1 MSIDSAISIAW
12 DVLKYVVAPI
22 KRGFGYVMSSE
33 SYANN
38 LREEVEKLEY
48 EAERL
53 HNATEEARNNLRN
66 VYSRATE
73 LQASS
78 EKASK
83 EARDLLGDF
92 EKATKT
98 CCYGTL
104 PDPNCRYQF
113 SRNARHKIEDI
124 QRLAGNCR
132 ELQNI
137 SYSRPP
143 PGNAAAPTP
152 ARKEGKDVIRSTTPA
167 ASAYSASTSIK
178 LRFDSRASVIQEIMD
193 ALANNSNSVV
203 GVHGMGGVGKSTLL
217 ADAEKRIREKNSF
230 DWVAK
235 ADVSQNPDI
244 KTIQEEIADCLGLSD
259 IKKEEKV
266 KSRAKL
272 LRERL
277 ENEERQKKK
286 VLIILDDLWERLD
299 LKLVGIPCG
308 PDNKVIGCKLL
319 LTAREQRVL
328 RREMLCDIAFRLGGL
343 EDEEAKRLFETTVGG
358 KVRVDLEPLVGEAL
372 RICAGLPFLIL
383 AIARLFIDT
392 SYSECE
398 IALKQIWDEETGEV
412 IDKTLRVSYDRIKCE
427 EAKSLLQLCAVYGV
441 SKPSLENLVRHGVGL
456 GLFGEDNSMK
466 YARNRLS
473 SLIDTLQA
481 SSLLLHS
488 GEDEGFKIH
497 DLVRLFVASIVS
509 RDHPIL
515 VLKDESVVELPKDK
529 LKSCGAICF
538 PCVDLEELPE
548 ELDCPDLRI
557 FLLFTNKNSL
567 EVPYSYFNSM
577 KNLMVLNLT
586 GIRLSRSPSPFQ
598 FLEKLHTL
606 CLDHCSLEDVAILGE
621 LKQIQILS
629 IRYSN
634 IDRLPKEIGQLTKL
648 RLLDLNYCSQLGTI
662 EPGVLGS
669 LMKLEE
675 LYMQNSFHQWNA
687 ADQTPPTNASLIE
700 LNNMK
705 NLYTL
710 RVSIPNSS
718 ALPEDLNVKKLTRY
732 RIKIG
737 TVWRWECKGSCTL
750 ELRLDPLSD
759 VLRKGCIQSIL
770 SKTDDLFLEEL
781 NGSEQSI
788 CALSPKGF
796 PELKHL
802 QVKNSSSVHYI
813 LQSPSR
819 TNFKALESLLIKNL
833 INLEKICHGHISFK
847 SFSTLKVV
855 RVESCDKM
863 EVLFPLSVVSEL
875 QELEEIEVVGCK
887 LMRGIVEADD
897 FGKVE
902 LSNLRVLKLRTLPN
916 IKNFFNA
923 GSAPSSSTSDDQV
936 STQIAF
942 FNGHQVVFPRLET
955 LQITGLDNI
964 VMIWDDQ
971 VAADSFPKLKSVC
984 VGECNRLVHVVTS
997 SILGRILSLESLE
1010 ARSCGSLK
1018 VIFKFQPR
1026 DSLDGHPVTRS
1037 PLKELELFDLPELKC
1052 VWDKELHR
1060 QVTFQCLHS
1069 VSVEKCESLTSL
1081 FPASIARDLMQ
1092 FELKIK
1098 ICGIV
1103 ELIEKEG
1110 LEEPSINVEAIEGA
1124 SHELKVI
1131 LPFTSYF
1138 QHLKTLNVS
1147 CCDGLSDMFSPT
1159 MATNLVA
1166 LTELRISKCRMFTEV
1181 ISDEGGRE
1189 GHVVAFH
1196 QLKYMELKG
1205 LTRLRCFSS
1214 GGYTLMFPL
1223 LEVVIVIRCLNMNF
1237 FSKGRIDAPKLK
1249 RVRVSKDD
1257 AATEW
1262 FWKENLNIT
1271 IQNMFEEMVTFA
1283 GVNKMLLS
1291 ELPDLI
1297 GKWHSELNPIKS
1309 SWQLES
1315 LTVDKCPS
1323 FIKAIPSKLML
1334 VLDNL
1339 RFLQVRDC
1347 ESLEE
1352 IFNQEGLEAMEST
1365 RVLPRLDELNLVNL
1379 PKLRRLWNKDLQ
1391 ESLRFDS
1398 LGVLILYS
1406 CSNLGHAFTPS
1417 MARCLAHLRKIEIK
1431 ECGQME
1437 GVITDEEGQGST
1449 VEKITF
1455 PNLEYLT
1462 LECLPNLTSFLLGK
1476 NHTLD
1481 CPKLE
1486 ELTIAHCPKM
1496 KSLTW
1501 QSLMRIDRGTPSLF
1515 TPQVQF
1521 PQLKSMVLSH
1531 MDNLSKIW
1539 TNGPQETLTFDYL
1552 GEVEVQNCKS
1562 LENLFPHWVATSL
1575 TQLKKLRV
1583 ECCGIEEI
1591 VASGD
1596 DTPHS
1601 NIAQVLFP
1609 ILTSLVLHDM
1619 SRVKSFCP
1627 NFPTLNWPFMEELR
1641 VTHCDKLNTLSF
1653 ATSMTNWA
1661 QRDDQQD
1668 LSYQEAESSFE
1679 RDFPNSKRLLLVD
1692 KDVQMIRDGKFPDD
1706 IFGKPKALTLACFH
1720 DESAIFPSRFLL
1732 ERFQNLQNLEIFCCS
1747 FEDILLDEG
1756 LIDEGKHPVLENL
1769 RELKLSKLHNLQ
1781 RVWSEDYLM
1790 AKILRSIETFEV
1802 WDCPCLTT
1810 IFPTVISFQNL
1821 TKLVVKNSSGLVH
1834 LVTVSA
1840 ITNLVHLIDMTII
1853 GCEKM
1858 KEVVANDEN
1867 GEGNVIS
1874 LEKLG
1879 RLTLQNLPSLECFS
1893 SATSCSF
1900 RFPSLE
1906 EIEVE
1911 ECPKMKIFSKGT
1923 LSTPELS
1930 TASLFRYKWRYDWE
1944 GDLNAT
1950 IQKLSA

>member
-53 HNATEEARNNLRN
+53 HNATEEARNNLQN

-113 SRNARHKIEDI
+113 SRNAKHKIEDI

-132 ELQNI
+132 ELHNI

-152 ARKEGKDVIRSTTPA
+152 ARKEGKDVIRSTTA
-167 ASAYSASTSIK
+167 AAYAYSASTSIK

-193 ALANNSNSVV
+193 ALANNGNSVV

-266 KSRAKL
+266 KLRAQL

-277 ENEERQKKK
+277 EDEERQKKK

-299 LKLVGIPCG
+299 LKSVGIPCG

-358 KVRVDLEPLVGEAL
+358 KVRVELEPLVGEAL

-398 IALKQIWDEETGEV
+398 NALKQIWDEETGEV

-488 GEDEGFKIH
+488 GEDDGFKIH
-497 DLVRLFVASIVS
+497 DLVRMFVASIVS
-509 RDHPIL
+509 RDHPLL
-515 VLKDESVVELPKDK
+515 VLKDESVAELPKDK

-538 PCVDLEELPE
+538 PYVDLEQLPE
-548 ELDCPDLRI
+548 ELDCPNLRI
-557 FLLFTNKNSL
+557 FMLFTNKNSL

-606 CLDHCSLEDVAILGE
+606 CLDCCSLEDVAILGE

-629 IRYSN
+629 IRYSY

-648 RLLDLNYCSQLGTI
+648 RLLDLNYCSQLRTI
-662 EPGVLGS
+662 EPDVLGS
-669 LMKLEE
+669 LVKLEE
-675 LYMQNSFHQWNA
+675 LYMEDSFHRWNA
-687 ADQTPPTNASLIE
+687 VDQTPPTNASLIE

-705 NLYTL
+705 NLCTL
-710 RVSIPNSS
+710 HVSIPNPNV
-718 ALPEDLNVKKLTRY
+718 LPKDLNFQRLTKY
-732 RIKIG
+732 RIQIG
-737 TVWRWECKGSCTL
+737 IAWSRPCKGSSTL
-750 ELRLDPLSD
+750 ALRLDPLSD

-770 SKTDDLFLEEL
+770 SKTDDLLLEKL

-788 CALSPKGF
+788 CTLSPKGF

-802 QVKNSSSVHYI
+802 QVKNSSSVRYI
-813 LQSPSR
+813 LQSPSH
-819 TNFKALESLLIKNL
+819 TNFKALESLLLENL
-833 INLEKICHGHISFK
+833 INLEKICHGQFSSKF
-847 SFSTLKVV
+847 FSTLKVV

-875 QELEEIEVVGCK
+875 QELEEIEVVSCK

-897 FGKVE
+897 CGKVE
-902 LSNLRVLKLRTLPN
+902 LPNLRVLKLRDLPK

-923 GSAPSSSTSDDQV
+923 GSAPSSSTSDNQV

-942 FNGHQVVFPRLET
+942 FNGQQVALPRLET
-955 LQITGLDNI
+955 LEITRLDNLGFMFSPSTVKSLAQLKKLSVQYCEKMEAI
-964 VMIWDDQ
+964 ITEEEGLGMET
-971 VAADSFPKLKSVC
+971 SETLLFPML
-984 VGECNRLVHVVTS
+984 TD
-997 SILGRILSLESLE
+997 LSLEWL
-1010 ARSCGSLK
+1010 
-1018 VIFKFQPR
+1018 
-1026 DSLDGHPVTRS
+1026 
-1037 PLKELELFDLPELKC
+1037 
-1052 VWDKELHR
+1052 
-1060 QVTFQCLHS
+1060 
-1069 VSVEKCESLTSL
+1069 ESLT
-1081 FPASIARDLMQ
+1081 
-1092 FELKIK
+1092 
-1098 ICGIV
+1098 
-1103 ELIEKEG
+1103 
-1110 LEEPSINVEAIEGA
+1110 
-1124 SHELKVI
+1124 
-1131 LPFTSYF
+1131 
-1138 QHLKTLNVS
+1138 
-1147 CCDGLSDMFSPT
+1147 
-1159 MATNLVA
+1159 
-1166 LTELRISKCRMFTEV
+1166 
-1181 ISDEGGRE
+1181 
-1189 GHVVAFH
+1189 
-1196 QLKYMELKG
+1196 
-1205 LTRLRCFSS
+1205 CFSRVKCEN
-1214 GGYTLMFPL
+1214 GYTLMFPL
-1223 LEVVIVIRCLNMNF
+1223 LEDVIVTRCLNMNS
-1237 FSKGRIDAPKLK
+1237 FSKGPIEAPKLK
-1249 RVRVSKDD
+1249 RVRVARD
-1257 AATEW
+1257 AAAAW
-1262 FWKENLNIT
+1262 SWKEDLNIT
-1271 IQNMFEEMVTFA
+1271 IQNMFEEMGMFA
-1283 GVNKMLLS
+1283 GVKKMLLS

-1297 GKWHSELNPIKS
+1297 GKWHSELNPGKS

-1315 LTVDKCPS
+1315 LVVDKCPS

-1339 RFLQVRDC
+1339 SFLQVRDC

-1352 IFNQEGLEAMEST
+1352 ILDLEGLETVEST
-1365 RVLPRLDELNLVNL
+1365 RVLPQLSELNLVNL

-1391 ESLRFDS
+1391 ELLRFNS
-1398 LGVLILYS
+1398 LCDLKLYN

-1417 MARCLAHLRKIEIK
+1417 MTHCLANLRWIEIK

-1437 GVITDEEGQGST
+1437 GVITDGEGQGSA

-1455 PNLEYLT
+1455 PNLKCLT

-1476 NHTLD
+1476 NHTLE

-1501 QSLMRIDRGTPSLF
+1501 QSMMEIDPGTPSLF

-1521 PQLKSMVLSH
+1521 PRLKWMVLSH

-1539 TNGPQETLTFDYL
+1539 TDGPQETHTFDYL
-1552 GEVEVQNCKS
+1552 GKVEVQNCRS
-1562 LENLFPHWVATSL
+1562 LGNLFPHWVATSL

-1601 NIAQVLFP
+1601 NTAQVLFP
-1609 ILTSLVLHDM
+1609 KLTSLVLHDM
-1619 SRVKSFCP
+1619 SRLKSYCP
-1627 NFPTLNWPFMEELR
+1627 NLPTLNWPFMEELR

-1653 ATSMTNWA
+1653 AASMNNWA

-1668 LSYQEAESSFE
+1668 LSCQEAKSSFE
-1679 RDFPNSKRLLLVD
+1679 RDFPYLEKLFLVD
-1692 KDVQMIRDGKFPDD
+1692 KDVQMMRNGKLPDD

-1720 DESAIFPSRFLL
+1720 GEKAVFPPRFLL
-1732 ERFQNLQNLEIFCCS
+1732 ERFQNLQSLEIFCCS
-1747 FEDILLDEG
+1747 FEDIFLDEW
-1756 LIDEGKHPVLENL
+1756 LVDEGKHPLLENL
-1769 RELKLSKLHNLQ
+1769 RELKLSKLHNLK
-1781 RVWSEDYLM
+1781 RLWREDYLM
-1790 AKILRSIETFEV
+1790 EKILRSIKTFEV

-1810 IFPTVISFQNL
+1810 LFPAMTSFHNL
-1821 TKLVVKNSSGLVH
+1821 WKLVVKNSSGLVH
-1834 LVTVSA
+1834 LVTASV

-1853 GCEKM
+1853 GCERM
-1858 KEVVANDEN
+1858 KEVVANDGNE
-1867 GEGNVIS
+1867 EGKVIS
-1874 LEKLG
+1874 LGKLKG
-1879 RLTLQNLPSLECFS
+1879 LTLQNLPSLECFS
-1893 SATSCSF
+1893 SSTSCIF
-1900 RFPSLE
+1900 TFPSLE
-1906 EIEVE
+1906 YIEVE
-1911 ECPKMKIFSKGT
+1911 ECPQMKIFSKGT
-1923 LSTPELS
+1923 LGTPNLHYV
-1930 TASLFRYKWRYDWE
+1930 TLFGYKWKWNWE
-1944 GDLNAT
+1944 ERDLNTT